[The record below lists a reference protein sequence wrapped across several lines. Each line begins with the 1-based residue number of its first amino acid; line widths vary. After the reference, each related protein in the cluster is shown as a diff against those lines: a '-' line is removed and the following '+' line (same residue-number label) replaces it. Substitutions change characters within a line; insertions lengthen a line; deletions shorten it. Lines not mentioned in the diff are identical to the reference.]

1 MVLMT
6 YLQGRNGDADTEKGL
21 VDTVGKGEGGMNW
34 EISIDLYTVPGFPGG
49 SAVKNLPANAGDPGE
64 ASLIPGLG
72 RSLGGGNGSRLQ
84 YSCLEN
90 PHGQKSPVGY
100 SP

>member
-1 MVLMT
+1 MT

-49 SAVKNLPANAGDPGE
+49 SAVKNLPASAGDPGE